1 MISSQELPLIPRFVW
16 AKVWAKKG
24 EVMPKFTDK
33 FIATLKNDGRYTSD
47 TDTGFQIKVEKGRK
61 YFVYR
66 YKLNNKRYDLTL
78 GSYPKLSLREARQ
91 RYTDSRATILH
102 GDIPTAHWKKKLI
115 SERPTPLFK
124 DFSLKC
130 IEIKKSEWSNEK
142 HLSQWY
148 KTLETYVYPI
158 IGDKNVNEITT
169 EDVLRILQ
177 PYWNTKT
184 ETMTRVRQRIEYIL
198 GSATTR
204 GLRAGANPALWKNH
218 LETILPKPSRVT
230 PVIHQKALPYKE
242 IPDFMSRLRDKDSIS
257 ALALE
262 FTILTACRSSE
273 IRLAHKSE
281 IKDGVWAI
289 PATRMKSRKEHKIP
303 LSQRCLDIIA
313 VASDCSED
321 SPYLFSKTG
330 ECLSDSSM
338 LKILKVMKV
347 NCVVHGFRS
356 SFRDWGSEETNH
368 SAEVLEKCL
377 AHDVGNKV
385 EKAYRRGN
393 LLQARRLVMNDW
405 EHFCSGRPIIT
416 TRLNKVA

>member
-1 MISSQELPLIPRFVW
+1 
-16 AKVWAKKG
+16 
-24 EVMPKFTDK
+24 MPKFTDK
-33 FIATLKNDGRYTSD
+33 FIATLKDDGRYTCD
-47 TDTGFQIKVEKGRK
+47 RDTGFQIKVEKGRR

-66 YKLNNKRYDLTL
+66 FKLNNKRHDLVL
-78 GSYPKLSLREARQ
+78 GPYPKISLKEARQ
-91 RYTDSRATILH
+91 RYANSRVAVIH
-102 GDIPTAHWKKKLI
+102 GNTPKIYWKKRI
-115 SERPTPLFK
+115 ESEHPIPLFK
-124 DFSLKC
+124 DFALKC

-148 KTLETYVYPI
+148 KTLEAYVYPV
-158 IGDKNVNEITT
+158 IGNKTVNKITT
-169 EDVLRILQ
+169 EDILRILQ

-204 GLRAGANPALWKNH
+204 GLRTGANPAIWKNH
-218 LETILPKPSRVT
+218 LETILPKPSRVA

-242 IPDFMSRLRDKDSIS
+242 IPEFMTLLRDKDSIS
-257 ALALE
+257 SLALE

-273 IRLAHKSE
+273 VRLALKSE
-281 IKDGVWAI
+281 IKDGVWTI
-289 PATRMKSRKEHKIP
+289 PATRMKARKQHKVP

-313 VASDCSED
+313 VASGYNRD

-338 LKILKVMKV
+338 LSVLKGMKV

-405 EHFCSGRPIIT
+405 EKYCSGILHT
-416 TRLNKVA
+416 KSFTSKAA

>member
-1 MISSQELPLIPRFVW
+1 MAIL
-16 AKVWAKKG
+16 
-24 EVMPKFTDK
+24 
-33 FIATLKNDGRYTSD
+33 
-47 TDTGFQIKVEKGRK
+47 
-61 YFVYR
+61 
-66 YKLNNKRYDLTL
+66 
-78 GSYPKLSLREARQ
+78 Q
-91 RYTDSRATILH
+91 RYI
-102 GDIPTAHWKKKLI
+102 GKKKLE
-115 SERPTPLFK
+115 SESPIPSFK
-124 DFSLKC
+124 DFALKC

-142 HLSQWY
+142 HLSQWH
-148 KTLETYVYPI
+148 KTLETYVYPT
-158 IGDKNVNEITT
+158 IGNKTVNEITT
-169 EDVLRILQ
+169 EDILRILQ

-230 PVIHQKALPYKE
+230 PVIHQKALSYKE
-242 IPDFMSRLRDKDSIS
+242 IPHFMSRLRDKDSIS

-262 FTILTACRSSE
+262 FTILTACRSTE
-273 IRLAHKSE
+273 VRLAEKSE
-281 IKDGVWAI
+281 IKDGVWTI
-289 PATRMKSRKEHKIP
+289 PPKRMKARKEHKVP

-313 VASDCSED
+313 IASNCSGD

-338 LKILKVMKV
+338 LKVLKVMRV

-356 SFRDWGSEETNH
+356 SFRDWGSEETTH

-377 AHDVGNKV
+377 AHEISNKV

-393 LLQARRLVMNDW
+393 LLQARRHVMEDW
-405 EHFCSGRPIIT
+405 GRYC
-416 TRLNKVA
+416 LGKKQKVVVLKSNVV